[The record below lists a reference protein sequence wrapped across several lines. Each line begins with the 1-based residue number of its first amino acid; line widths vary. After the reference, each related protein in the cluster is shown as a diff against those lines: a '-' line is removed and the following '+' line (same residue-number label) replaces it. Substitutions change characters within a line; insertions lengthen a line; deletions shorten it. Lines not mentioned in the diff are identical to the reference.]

1 MSPVAEGALMGIAC
15 AAAFAA
21 GVLGMGL
28 AGSWRAAARRRAARA
43 RALDEALPLEGAG
56 GLERG
61 VIRLAMRLG
70 HPGRGAPPRAP
81 ARTPRR
87 GRKESSSAD
96 LVKRAGLE
104 GRVDEDGL
112 RAARLRLAG
121 MGAAA
126 GAVVGAVISLEM
138 GLLLAAVA
146 AAAGLYAPTWALRR
160 LERERALELERSLPE
175 MLEVVALGLRSGLS
189 FDRSFQLYSMHFPS
203 SFARSCASAQKS
215 WSLGLRTRAVRFALL
230 LAAAMLAGGAV
241 SFAGLLGFIGL
252 IVPHAA
258 RFLIGYDQK
267 ALVPLCAL
275 LGAAF
280 TLLCDLLS
288 RVLFAPYEIPVG
300 IVLSFIGG
308 PFFLML
314 LLRQKRG
321 RLYD

>member
-21 GVLGMGL
+21 GVMGMGL
-28 AGSWRAAARRRAARA
+28 AGSWRAAARRRAARV

-81 ARTPRR
+81 ARTLRR
-87 GRKESSSAD
+87 GRKGSSSTD

-215 WSLGLRTRAVRFALL
+215 WSLGLRTRDEALRELAQSYRSDQLERTAERIVRSLRFGSALAPDL
-230 LAAAMLAGGAV
+230 EAAAAEARARRRSQVEERVAKAPVKMMVPTGALILPAMLILIMGPI
-241 SFAGLLGFIGL
+241 LL
-252 IVPHAA
+252 
-258 RFLIGYDQK
+258 
-267 ALVPLCAL
+267 
-275 LGAAF
+275 
-280 TLLCDLLS
+280 
-288 RVLFAPYEIPVG
+288 E
-300 IVLSFIGG
+300 
-308 PFFLML
+308 LM
-314 LLRQKRG
+314 QG
-321 RLYD
+321 

>member
-70 HPGRGAPPRAP
+70 HPGRGAPTRAP

-215 WSLGLRTRAVRFALL
+215 WSLGLRTRDEALRELAQSYRSDQFERTAERIVRSLRFGSALAPDL
-230 LAAAMLAGGAV
+230 EAAAAEARARRRSQVEERVAKAPVKMMVPTGALILPAMLILILGPI
-241 SFAGLLGFIGL
+241 LL
-252 IVPHAA
+252 
-258 RFLIGYDQK
+258 
-267 ALVPLCAL
+267 
-275 LGAAF
+275 
-280 TLLCDLLS
+280 
-288 RVLFAPYEIPVG
+288 E
-300 IVLSFIGG
+300 
-308 PFFLML
+308 LM
-314 LLRQKRG
+314 QG
-321 RLYD
+321 

>member
-21 GVLGMGL
+21 GVMGMGL
-28 AGSWRAAARRRAARA
+28 AGSWRAAARRRAARV

-81 ARTPRR
+81 TRTLRR
-87 GRKESSSAD
+87 GRKGSSSTD

-215 WSLGLRTRAVRFALL
+215 WSLGLRTRDEALRELAQSYRSDQLERTAERIVRSLRFGSALAPDL
-230 LAAAMLAGGAV
+230 EAAAAEARARRRSQVEERVAKAPVKMMVPTGALILPAMLILILGPI
-241 SFAGLLGFIGL
+241 LL
-252 IVPHAA
+252 
-258 RFLIGYDQK
+258 
-267 ALVPLCAL
+267 
-275 LGAAF
+275 
-280 TLLCDLLS
+280 
-288 RVLFAPYEIPVG
+288 E
-300 IVLSFIGG
+300 
-308 PFFLML
+308 LM
-314 LLRQKRG
+314 QG
-321 RLYD
+321 

>member
-15 AAAFAA
+15 TAAFAA

-121 MGAAA
+121 MGTAA

-215 WSLGLRTRAVRFALL
+215 WSLGLRTRDEALRELAQSYRSDQLERTAERIVRSLRFGSALAPDL
-230 LAAAMLAGGAV
+230 EAAAAEARARRRSQVEERVAKAPVKMMVPTGALILPAMLILILGPI
-241 SFAGLLGFIGL
+241 LL
-252 IVPHAA
+252 
-258 RFLIGYDQK
+258 
-267 ALVPLCAL
+267 
-275 LGAAF
+275 
-280 TLLCDLLS
+280 
-288 RVLFAPYEIPVG
+288 E
-300 IVLSFIGG
+300 
-308 PFFLML
+308 LM
-314 LLRQKRG
+314 QG
-321 RLYD
+321 

>member
-87 GRKESSSAD
+87 GRKGSSAAD

-126 GAVVGAVISLEM
+126 GAVVGAVISLEL

-215 WSLGLRTRAVRFALL
+215 WSLGLRTRDEALRELAQSYRSDQLERTAERIVRSLRFGSALAPDL
-230 LAAAMLAGGAV
+230 EAAAAEARARRRSQVEERVAKAPVKMMVPTGALILPAMLILILGPI
-241 SFAGLLGFIGL
+241 LL
-252 IVPHAA
+252 
-258 RFLIGYDQK
+258 
-267 ALVPLCAL
+267 
-275 LGAAF
+275 
-280 TLLCDLLS
+280 
-288 RVLFAPYEIPVG
+288 E
-300 IVLSFIGG
+300 
-308 PFFLML
+308 LM
-314 LLRQKRG
+314 QG
-321 RLYD
+321 

>member
-70 HPGRGAPPRAP
+70 HPGRGAPPRVP

-87 GRKESSSAD
+87 GRKGSSSTD

-215 WSLGLRTRAVRFALL
+215 WSLGLRTRDEALRELAQSYRSDQLERTAERIVRSLRFGSALAPDL
-230 LAAAMLAGGAV
+230 EAAAAEARARRRSQVEERVAKAPVKMMVPTGALILPAMLILILGPI
-241 SFAGLLGFIGL
+241 LL
-252 IVPHAA
+252 
-258 RFLIGYDQK
+258 
-267 ALVPLCAL
+267 
-275 LGAAF
+275 
-280 TLLCDLLS
+280 
-288 RVLFAPYEIPVG
+288 E
-300 IVLSFIGG
+300 
-308 PFFLML
+308 LM
-314 LLRQKRG
+314 QG
-321 RLYD
+321 

>member
-81 ARTPRR
+81 ARTLRR
-87 GRKESSSAD
+87 GRKGSSSTD

-215 WSLGLRTRAVRFALL
+215 WSLGLRTRDEALRELAQSYRSDQLERTAERIVRSLRFGSALAPDL
-230 LAAAMLAGGAV
+230 EAAAAEARARRRSQVEERVAKAPVKMMVPTGALILPAMLILILGPI
-241 SFAGLLGFIGL
+241 LL
-252 IVPHAA
+252 
-258 RFLIGYDQK
+258 
-267 ALVPLCAL
+267 
-275 LGAAF
+275 
-280 TLLCDLLS
+280 
-288 RVLFAPYEIPVG
+288 E
-300 IVLSFIGG
+300 
-308 PFFLML
+308 LM
-314 LLRQKRG
+314 QG
-321 RLYD
+321 

>member
-15 AAAFAA
+15 VAAFAA

-28 AGSWRAAARRRAARA
+28 AGSWRAAARRRAARV

-87 GRKESSSAD
+87 GRKGSSSTD

-215 WSLGLRTRAVRFALL
+215 WSLGLRTRDEALRELAQSYRSDQLERTAERIVRSLRFGSALAPDL
-230 LAAAMLAGGAV
+230 EAAAAEARARRRSQVEERVAKAPVKMMVPTGALILPAMLILILGPI
-241 SFAGLLGFIGL
+241 LL
-252 IVPHAA
+252 
-258 RFLIGYDQK
+258 
-267 ALVPLCAL
+267 
-275 LGAAF
+275 
-280 TLLCDLLS
+280 
-288 RVLFAPYEIPVG
+288 E
-300 IVLSFIGG
+300 
-308 PFFLML
+308 LM
-314 LLRQKRG
+314 QG
-321 RLYD
+321 

>member
-121 MGAAA
+121 MGTAA
-126 GAVVGAVISLEM
+126 GAVVGAVISLEL

-215 WSLGLRTRAVRFALL
+215 WSLGLRTRDEALRELAQSYRSDQLERTAERIVRSLRFGSALAPDL
-230 LAAAMLAGGAV
+230 EAAAAEARARRRSQVEERVAKAPVKMMVPTGALILPAMLILILGPI
-241 SFAGLLGFIGL
+241 LL
-252 IVPHAA
+252 
-258 RFLIGYDQK
+258 
-267 ALVPLCAL
+267 
-275 LGAAF
+275 
-280 TLLCDLLS
+280 
-288 RVLFAPYEIPVG
+288 E
-300 IVLSFIGG
+300 
-308 PFFLML
+308 LM
-314 LLRQKRG
+314 QG
-321 RLYD
+321 

>member
-87 GRKESSSAD
+87 GRKGSSSTD

-215 WSLGLRTRAVRFALL
+215 WSLGLRTRDEALRELAQSYRSDQLERTAERIVRSLRFGSAL
-230 LAAAMLAGGAV
+230 A
-241 SFAGLLGFIGL
+241 
-252 IVPHAA
+252 P
-258 RFLIGYDQK
+258 D
-267 ALVPLCAL
+267 
-275 LGAAF
+275 LGAAAAEARARRRSQVEERVAKAPVKMMVP
-280 TLLCDLLS
+280 TGALILPAMLILILGPILL
-288 RVLFAPYEIPVG
+288 E
-300 IVLSFIGG
+300 
-308 PFFLML
+308 LM
-314 LLRQKRG
+314 QG
-321 RLYD
+321 

>member
-81 ARTPRR
+81 ARMPRR
-87 GRKESSSAD
+87 GRKGSSSTD

-215 WSLGLRTRAVRFALL
+215 WSLGLRTRDEALRELAQSYRSDQLERTAERIVRSLRFGSALAPDL
-230 LAAAMLAGGAV
+230 EAAAAEARARRRSQVEERVAKAPVKMMVPTGALILPAMLILILGPI
-241 SFAGLLGFIGL
+241 LL
-252 IVPHAA
+252 
-258 RFLIGYDQK
+258 
-267 ALVPLCAL
+267 
-275 LGAAF
+275 
-280 TLLCDLLS
+280 
-288 RVLFAPYEIPVG
+288 E
-300 IVLSFIGG
+300 
-308 PFFLML
+308 LM
-314 LLRQKRG
+314 QG
-321 RLYD
+321 

>member
-21 GVLGMGL
+21 GVMGMGL
-28 AGSWRAAARRRAARA
+28 AGSWRAAARRRAARV

-87 GRKESSSAD
+87 GRKGSFAAD

-215 WSLGLRTRAVRFALL
+215 WSLGLRTRDEALRELAQSYRSDQLERTAERIVRSLRFGSALAPDLEAAVAEARARRRSQVEERVAKAPVKMMVPTGALIL
-230 LAAAMLAGGAV
+230 PAMLILILGPI
-241 SFAGLLGFIGL
+241 LL
-252 IVPHAA
+252 
-258 RFLIGYDQK
+258 
-267 ALVPLCAL
+267 
-275 LGAAF
+275 
-280 TLLCDLLS
+280 
-288 RVLFAPYEIPVG
+288 E
-300 IVLSFIGG
+300 
-308 PFFLML
+308 LM
-314 LLRQKRG
+314 QG
-321 RLYD
+321 

>member
-21 GVLGMGL
+21 GVMGMGL

-70 HPGRGAPPRAP
+70 YPGRGAPPRAP

-87 GRKESSSAD
+87 GRKGSSSTD

-215 WSLGLRTRAVRFALL
+215 WSLGLRTRDEALRELAQSYRSDQLERTAERIVRSLRFGSALAPDL
-230 LAAAMLAGGAV
+230 EAAAAEARARRRSQVEERVAKAPVKMMVPTGALILPAMLILILGPI
-241 SFAGLLGFIGL
+241 LL
-252 IVPHAA
+252 
-258 RFLIGYDQK
+258 
-267 ALVPLCAL
+267 
-275 LGAAF
+275 
-280 TLLCDLLS
+280 
-288 RVLFAPYEIPVG
+288 E
-300 IVLSFIGG
+300 
-308 PFFLML
+308 LM
-314 LLRQKRG
+314 QG
-321 RLYD
+321 

>member
-21 GVLGMGL
+21 GVMGMGL

-215 WSLGLRTRAVRFALL
+215 WSLGLRTRDEALRELAQSYRSDQLERTAERIVRSLRFGSALAPDL
-230 LAAAMLAGGAV
+230 EAAAAEARARRRSQVEERVAKAPVKMMVPTGALILPAMLILILGPI
-241 SFAGLLGFIGL
+241 LL
-252 IVPHAA
+252 
-258 RFLIGYDQK
+258 
-267 ALVPLCAL
+267 
-275 LGAAF
+275 
-280 TLLCDLLS
+280 
-288 RVLFAPYEIPVG
+288 E
-300 IVLSFIGG
+300 
-308 PFFLML
+308 LM
-314 LLRQKRG
+314 QG
-321 RLYD
+321 

>member
-21 GVLGMGL
+21 GVMGMGL
-28 AGSWRAAARRRAARA
+28 AGSWRAAARRRAARV

-81 ARTPRR
+81 ARTLRR
-87 GRKESSSAD
+87 GRKGSSSTD

-112 RAARLRLAG
+112 RAARLHLAG

-203 SFARSCASAQKS
+203 SFARSCASAKKS
-215 WSLGLRTRAVRFALL
+215 WSLGLRTRDEALRELAQSYRSDQLERTAERIVRSLRFGSALAPDL
-230 LAAAMLAGGAV
+230 EAAAAEARARRRSQVEERVAKAPVKMMVPTGALILPAMLILILGPI
-241 SFAGLLGFIGL
+241 LL
-252 IVPHAA
+252 
-258 RFLIGYDQK
+258 
-267 ALVPLCAL
+267 
-275 LGAAF
+275 
-280 TLLCDLLS
+280 
-288 RVLFAPYEIPVG
+288 E
-300 IVLSFIGG
+300 
-308 PFFLML
+308 LM
-314 LLRQKRG
+314 QG
-321 RLYD
+321 

>member
-1 MSPVAEGALMGIAC
+1 MSPVTEGALMGIAC

-43 RALDEALPLEGAG
+43 RALDEALPLDAPG

-70 HPGRGAPPRAP
+70 HPGREASPRAP

-87 GRKESSSAD
+87 GRKGSSSTD

-215 WSLGLRTRAVRFALL
+215 WSLGLRTRDEALRELAQSYRSDQLERTAERIVRSLRFGSALAPDL
-230 LAAAMLAGGAV
+230 EAAAAEARARRRSQVEERVAKAPVKMMVPTGALILPAMLILILGPI
-241 SFAGLLGFIGL
+241 LL
-252 IVPHAA
+252 
-258 RFLIGYDQK
+258 
-267 ALVPLCAL
+267 
-275 LGAAF
+275 
-280 TLLCDLLS
+280 
-288 RVLFAPYEIPVG
+288 E
-300 IVLSFIGG
+300 
-308 PFFLML
+308 LM
-314 LLRQKRG
+314 QG
-321 RLYD
+321 

>member
-87 GRKESSSAD
+87 GRKGTSSVD

-215 WSLGLRTRAVRFALL
+215 WSLGLRTRDEALRELAQSYRSDQLERTAERIVRSLRFGSALAPDL
-230 LAAAMLAGGAV
+230 EAAAAEARARRRSQVEERVAKAPVKMMVPTGALILPAMLILILGPI
-241 SFAGLLGFIGL
+241 LL
-252 IVPHAA
+252 
-258 RFLIGYDQK
+258 
-267 ALVPLCAL
+267 
-275 LGAAF
+275 
-280 TLLCDLLS
+280 
-288 RVLFAPYEIPVG
+288 E
-300 IVLSFIGG
+300 
-308 PFFLML
+308 LM
-314 LLRQKRG
+314 QG
-321 RLYD
+321 

>member
-87 GRKESSSAD
+87 GRKGSSSTD

-126 GAVVGAVISLEM
+126 GAVVGTVISLEM

-215 WSLGLRTRAVRFALL
+215 WSLGLRTRDEALRELAQSYRSDQLERTAERIVRSLRFGSALAPDL
-230 LAAAMLAGGAV
+230 EAAAAEARARRRSQVEERVAKAPVKMMVPTGALILPAMLILILGPI
-241 SFAGLLGFIGL
+241 LL
-252 IVPHAA
+252 
-258 RFLIGYDQK
+258 
-267 ALVPLCAL
+267 
-275 LGAAF
+275 
-280 TLLCDLLS
+280 
-288 RVLFAPYEIPVG
+288 E
-300 IVLSFIGG
+300 
-308 PFFLML
+308 LM
-314 LLRQKRG
+314 QG
-321 RLYD
+321 